1 MSAAG
6 ALPLRDIHDL
16 TANYSDRQGLRI
28 VPMALAVMMQAFPQY
43 IPRSIFG
50 FDIVLVAMAIALG
63 GYFLIGR
70 YYRNRF
76 GAVEE
81 IADDKTILFFGS
93 LVLIMFALIIA
104 FMVDV
109 AANPPVFVSGLLVA
123 AWLIATAWPSRQI
136 RGQYLAIGLVLALV
150 SLAPLVGEPLP
161 SVGRIYGFVFG
172 SMLLLAGVRDHLA
185 FVRFFAA
192 AEQQHG

>member
-6 ALPLRDIHDL
+6 ALPLRDIQDL

-28 VPMALAVMMQAFPQY
+28 VPMALAVMAQAFPRY
-43 IPRSIFG
+43 IPSFFG
-50 FDIVLVAMAIALG
+50 LDTMLVAIAISLG

-76 GAVEE
+76 GTVEE
-81 IADDKTILFFGS
+81 IADDKPILFFGG

-104 FMVDV
+104 FIVDV
-109 AANPPVFVSGLLVA
+109 AAKPPVFVSGLLVA

-136 RGQYLAIGLVLALV
+136 RGQYLSIGLVLALA
-150 SLAPLVGEPLP
+150 SLAPLAGEPLP
-161 SVGRIYGFVFG
+161 SVGRIYGFAFG
-172 SMLLLAGVRDHLA
+172 CMLLLAGVRDHLA
-185 FVRFFAA
+185 FIRFFAA
-192 AEQQHG
+192 AERQHG